1 MSYGRIRT
9 YRRKSYGLSSKLGFL
24 NVVFLPPLKSGL
36 GLLFFL
42 FTRWALLRI
51 MALTQPF
58 IVPVAAI
65 AMIAAGAFWTGSVTA
80 NSGTAMWAVFAHHR
94 TRFRNAFNRAKASCR
109 FLK

>member
-1 MSYGRIRT
+1 
-9 YRRKSYGLSSKLGFL
+9 
-24 NVVFLPPLKSGL
+24 
-36 GLLFFL
+36 LFFL
-42 FTRWALLRI
+42 LTRWALLRI
-51 MALTQPF
+51 MARPATILTQPF
-58 IVPVAAI
+58 IIPVAAV